1 MGMLSFSGA
10 FGFSAGSYCGDLGLL
25 SSLAPDERLT
35 DAMQQVVDG
44 VGAAA
49 YMKSHTVLEL

>member
-1 MGMLSFSGA
+1 MEIW
-10 FGFSAGSYCGDLGLL
+10 GLL

-35 DAMQQVVDG
+35 DAMQQVVDD